1 MSDAGGR
8 ADGKAGRTQAG
19 GSRADRTLVGVLG
32 GIGPLAT
39 VQFMDRVVRLT
50 EAARDQDHVDMV
62 VLQHAS
68 VPDRTA
74 FVLGRSA
81 DDPGPVLADDA
92 RRLARAGAGL
102 LVLPCN
108 TAQAFAGPVA
118 AATPVPLLT
127 AVDTTVSA
135 VCDTLSGHPLG
146 PGGPAQAVGLLA
158 TEGTVASGV
167 YAEAFGARGVK
178 TLVPDAAGQ
187 AAVTALIYDGVKA
200 GRGGDLTALAAVVAD
215 LRSRGAGA
223 VVLGCTELSV
233 AAQATPADRLPGVPL
248 VDSLD
253 ALARATVLRAGGRLR
268 VPDRPE
274 LARPRRGVLRSRARV
289 PVRTR

>member
-8 ADGKAGRTQAG
+8 ADQAPAG
-19 GSRADRTLVGVLG
+19 RTLVGVLG
-32 GIGPLAT
+32 GVGPLAT
-39 VQFMDRVVRLT
+39 VLFMDSVVRLT

-108 TAQAFAGPVA
+108 TAQAFAGPVT
-118 AATPVPLLT
+118 AATAVPLLT
-127 AVDTTVSA
+127 AVDATVSA
-135 VCDTLSGHPLG
+135 ACDAQAPR
-146 PGGPAQAVGLLA
+146 PGGPPRAVGLLA
-158 TEGTVASGV
+158 TEGTIASGV
-167 YAEAFGARGVK
+167 YAEAFGARGVQ
-178 TLVPDAAGQ
+178 TLVPDSAGQ

-200 GRGGDLTALAAVVAD
+200 GRGGDLTALAGTIAG
-215 LRSRGAGA
+215 LRSRGADA
-223 VVLGCTELSV
+223 IVLGCTELSV
-233 AAQATPADRLPGVPL
+233 AAQATPADHLPGVPL

-268 VPDRPE
+268 TPDRPE
-274 LARPRRGVLRSRARV
+274 VPRARRGVLRSRARV
-289 PVRTR
+289 PARTP